1 MAACGVLAMNSHSNV
16 ISHNEICDLFYT
28 GISCGWVWGYSD
40 SVSKNNIIKKNH
52 IYNLGHG
59 VLSDM
64 GGVYLLGAQSGT
76 VVSGNLIH
84 DVKSKRYGG
93 WALYTD
99 EGSGFI
105 TLENNVCYNTSDN
118 SYHQHYGRMNVV
130 RNNIF
135 AFSDLELI
143 RISRFEH
150 HLSIV
155 FENNIMYSKGPDVYG
170 LSMRHFKN
178 STVGSGNNVFWGK
191 GGAPRFSED
200 AKTLEEVQGYGMDTG
215 SIVADP
221 LFENAENFDFSLKAG
236 SPALALGFVPIDI
249 SDVGTI
255 KA

>member
-1 MAACGVLAMNSHSNV
+1 MMHSHSNV

-28 GISCGWVWGYSD
+28 GISGGWVWGYSD
-40 SVSKNNIIKKNH
+40 SVSRNNLIQKNH
-52 IYNLGHG
+52 IHNLGQG

-99 EGSGFI
+99 EGSGFM
-105 TLENNVCYNTSDN
+105 TLENNVCYNTSNN
-118 SYHQHYGRMNVV
+118 SYHQHYGRMNAV

-135 AFSDLELI
+135 AFSDMELVCI
-143 RISRFEH
+143 TRFEQ
-150 HLSIV
+150 HLSII
-155 FENNIMYSKGPDVYG
+155 FENNIMYTKGPNIYS

-178 STVGSGNNVFWGK
+178 STVGAEGNVFWGK
-191 GGAPRFSED
+191 NGAPEFHSEL
-200 AKTLEEVQGYGMDTG
+200 KSIGEVQKYGMDHG
-215 SIVADP
+215 SIAADP
-221 LFENAENFDFSLKAG
+221 LFIDADNYDFTLDPA

-249 SDVGTI
+249 SDVGPA
-255 KA
+255 KGEK